1 MLAASRRA
9 ATEVCTCPVTGT
21 MQLSYKG
28 RASPQDQSWSE
39 TKKLLIK
46 EFPEEKEQIRYV
58 TKVIGQLAKFDP
70 DGQEFRYA
78 SRRDGTDTLSG
89 IDRIN
94 LVAFHQAMLGV
105 ANYLDA
111 TDIGVSEA
119 LSTQREMDAYY
130 AEEFD
135 NWDSF

>member
-1 MLAASRRA
+1 
-9 ATEVCTCPVTGT
+9 